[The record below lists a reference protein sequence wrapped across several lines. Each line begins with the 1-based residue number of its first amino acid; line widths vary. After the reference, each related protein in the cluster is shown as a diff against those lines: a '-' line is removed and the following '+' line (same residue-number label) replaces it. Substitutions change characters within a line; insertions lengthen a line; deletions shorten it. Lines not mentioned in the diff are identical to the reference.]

1 MCTFYSASTEA
12 FATLPTRHATFT
24 FATLPTLHAT
34 FAALDQMY
42 IHDTKASILDI
53 GAMTSIVQGTQGTGP
68 RVQLVDVTGDNI
80 NADGR
85 RDVSSPY
92 GHGRAL
98 YCRYYWIPARIY
110 FVRGRNE
117 RLLSP

>member
-1 MCTFYSASTEA
+1 MCKFYSASAEA
-12 FATLPTRHATFT
+12 VPTLPTRDATFAFVTLPTRHATF
-24 FATLPTLHAT
+24 AV
-34 FAALDQMY
+34 LDQMF
-42 IHDTKASILDI
+42 IPDTKASILDI
-53 GAMTSIVQGTQGTGP
+53 GAMASIVQGTQGTGS
-68 RVQLVDVTGDNI
+68 RVQLVGVTGDNI

-98 YCRYYWIPARIY
+98 CCRYYWIPARIY
-110 FVRGRNE
+110 FARGRNV